1 MSFLRR
7 LLPGAL
13 GTVLALLL
21 LNRRFSDGE
30 RPPPAAGG
38 CCAGIRCGGKP
49 YRILVVHGQ
58 HKAYNLTAMYA
69 PMLDTILQGLRS
81 KEEQCSYR
89 TVAVLPKHL
98 SENGNYGVLEA
109 GDVILHVGLEY
120 EENFTRRCQEEFAPN
135 VYCILFQTEH
145 RSIQAPQ
152 GLCEVWEYT
161 RANRPT
167 APVVRYVPPGFLPL
181 EVAVAENDR
190 QVQQAAASLAA
201 FGGKG
206 GLQWIFVGSMPRK
219 RRSCWQ
225 HLRAMPELGHVQ
237 FRHVNG
243 IFQAQKWKDLAW
255 GQGRKLF
262 LNMHKKCNASGSSPP
277 LETNRVSTLLSF
289 GGVVVS
295 ERVNSEDA
303 RMFEDV
309 ILVEENLFGSYSDWS
324 PRLRELL
331 EDPAKLA
338 EFQVS
343 AYKTF
348 KRRFQPEKLLADAG
362 LWAAATSLQLD
373 LRRPQLAPPNQDAM

>member
-1 MSFLRR
+1 M
-7 LLPGAL
+7 
-13 GTVLALLL
+13 
-21 LNRRFSDGE
+21 
-30 RPPPAAGG
+30 
-38 CCAGIRCGGKP
+38 
-49 YRILVVHGQ
+49 VHGH

-109 GDVILHVGLEY
+109 GDVILHIGLEY

-181 EVAVAENDR
+181 EVTVAENDRQPDCQYIFVFLLLNLEYAFTHVKHITHISVYIYILIIYTYIYILIFVYLRDEAGKTLYESVSFRVPRLTPNSR

-201 FGGKG
+201 FGGKR

-237 FRHVNG
+237 FRHVSWFANHLV
-243 IFQAQKWKDLAW
+243 FLA
-255 GQGRKLF
+255 F
-262 LNMHKKCNASGSSPP
+262 
-277 LETNRVSTLLSF
+277 
-289 GGVVVS
+289 
-295 ERVNSEDA
+295 
-303 RMFEDV
+303 
-309 ILVEENLFGSYSDWS
+309 
-324 PRLRELL
+324 
-331 EDPAKLA
+331 
-338 EFQVS
+338 
-343 AYKTF
+343 
-348 KRRFQPEKLLADAG
+348 
-362 LWAAATSLQLD
+362 
-373 LRRPQLAPPNQDAM
+373 